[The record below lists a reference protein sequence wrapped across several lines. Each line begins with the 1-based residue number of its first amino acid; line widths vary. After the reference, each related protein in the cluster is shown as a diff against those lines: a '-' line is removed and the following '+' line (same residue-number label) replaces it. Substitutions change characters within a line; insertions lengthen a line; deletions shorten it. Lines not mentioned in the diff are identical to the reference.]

1 MATQVTNG
9 KAFEYALIQELYERL
24 DPLTKVSILDDAPFK
39 KTKSCYDSFKD
50 KKQQE
55 FTITASFAIN
65 FLIDIEPRL
74 SVGISKDDILILSV
88 ISDKAGQSGD
98 VRDVLLIRS
107 IQKWEIGISAKNNHH
122 ALKHSRLSPS
132 LNFGRKWINMPCS
145 QTYFDEINIVFNKI
159 QSIKNTDK
167 TTEWDDVYSNRTE
180 QIYEPVL
187 NAFKKELL
195 LLQAKDKKN
204 FANDLVQYL
213 IGNKDFYKIIKGKNK
228 VEIHAFNLNGTLNL
242 SAKGK
247 KPKGKITK
255 IQLPTRLIEIVFKK
269 GHHSTL
275 IACFDKGW
283 QISFRLHTAEKK
295 VVPTLKFDVELVSAP
310 YNLFSNHILINN

>member
-24 DPLTKVSILDDAPFK
+24 SPLTKVSIKDDEPFK
-39 KTKSCYDSFKD
+39 KTKSCYDSFNE

-74 SVGISKDDILILSV
+74 SVGISIQDILILSIV
-88 ISDKAGQSGD
+88 SDKAGQTGD

-107 IQKWEIGISAKNNHH
+107 VQKWEIGISAKNNHH
-122 ALKHSRLSPS
+122 ALKHSRLSPK
-132 LNFGRKWINMPCS
+132 LNFGKKWIDSSCS
-145 QTYFDEINIVFNKI
+145 QTYFDEINVVFDE
-159 QSIKNTDK
+159 IKHYKSLDK
-167 TTEWDDVYSNRTE
+167 TTEWDEVYSDKTK
-180 QIYEPVL
+180 QIYEPIL
-187 NAFKKELL
+187 KAFKKELL
-195 LLQAKDKKN
+195 SLQENDKKN

-213 IGNKDFYKIIKGKNK
+213 IGNEDFYKIIKGRNK

-255 IQLPTRLIEIVFKK
+255 IKLPSRLIEVVFKK
-269 GHHSTL
+269 GHHNTL
-275 IACFDKGW
+275 IAYFDKGW
-283 QISFRLHTAEKK
+283 QISFRLHSAEKT
-295 VVPTLKFDVELVSAP
+295 VVPTLKFDVALVSAP